1 MVVLILPQAI
11 DGVGHE
17 ATKCD
22 KQCGGQRAVH
32 GRRQFTEVDVLAE
45 LQSYVETTAHET
57 GEQCDGD
64 ALREVEVLDGFA
76 LLFFRESSRLAL
88 SGPSDDGNAE
98 KGNSDTDEY
107 RGGQLAESVLFGKER
122 VDEYRSHDRAQPRTG
137 TQGDGLSEGNTEVAH
152 RQTKGQ
158 SAYAPKHPKEHCHG
172 HMKAV
177 GTCQQLYETMT
188 RRHC

>member
-76 LLFFRESSRLAL
+76 LLLFRECCCLAFP
-88 SGPSDDGNAE
+88 GPSNDGNAE
-98 KGNSDTDEY
+98 KSDGDTDEH
-107 RGGQLAESVLFGKER
+107 RGSQLVEGVLFGEES
-122 VDEYRSHDRAQPRTG
+122 VDEYRSHDGAQSGTG
-137 TQGDGLSEGNTEVAH
+137 AQGDRLSEGYTEVAH
-152 RQTKGQ
+152 RQTEG
-158 SAYAPKHPKEHCHG
+158 
-172 HMKAV
+172 
-177 GTCQQLYETMT
+177 
-188 RRHC
+188 